1 MEALSQTIG
10 NTSLV
15 RLDAFSTYVD
25 ACVYAKC
32 EMRNP
37 AGSIKDRVALN
48 MIDEAE
54 KQRLISS
61 QKTTIIEPTSG
72 NTGLALAMLG
82 AVRNYKVILTM
93 PESMSKERRML
104 LAAYG
109 AQLVLTPAGEG
120 MAGAVARAEDL
131 AKTIPGAWIPGQFTN
146 PANPA
151 AHEKHTAPEIYA
163 DLGSAPDYVVA
174 GVGTGGTISG
184 VAHYFRNMQAA
195 TKCFAVEP
203 AESPIIGQKLEGNSL
218 TPGSHGI
225 QGIGANFIPDT
236 LDLAALAG
244 VLPITTQAAIE
255 AARVCARTEGFLVGI
270 SSGANLAAVKHLVD
284 LHPEARQ
291 KTIVTFLVDTGER
304 YLSTPLFEQPQ
315 DSV

>member
-1 MEALSQTIG
+1 MEALSQVIG

-37 AGSIKDRVALN
+37 GGSIKDRAALN

-54 KQRLISS
+54 KKGLISP

-72 NTGLALAMLG
+72 NTGLALAMIG

-120 MAGAVARAEDL
+120 MAGAVGRAENL

-151 AHEKHTAPEIYA
+151 AHEKHTAPEIHT
-163 DLGSAPDYVVA
+163 DLGAAPDYVVA

-184 VAHYFRNMQAA
+184 VAHYFKSLQAS

-203 AESPIIGQKLEGNSL
+203 AESPLIAQKLGGNSL

-236 LDLAALAG
+236 LDLAAIAG
-244 VLPITTQAAIE
+244 VLSITTQAAIE
-255 AARVCARTEGFLVGI
+255 AARVCARTEGLLVGI

-284 LHPEARQ
+284 FYPEARQ

-304 YLSTPLFEQPQ
+304 YLSTTLFEQP
-315 DSV
+315 